1 MTNSLPDYERWAEL
15 EEQIA
20 EAKRENAD
28 LLMGYKRRGKEIL
41 SGLQKEAE
49 LETDLEEAR
58 SKVEAWQS
66 MAGTLY
72 RDLAEKQ
79 EEINRLRAIPLPP
92 EPDLYDPGWK
102 TWRDCVQH
110 YEAHLGE

>member
-1 MTNSLPDYERWAEL
+1 
-15 EEQIA
+15 
-20 EAKRENAD
+20 
-28 LLMGYKRRGKEIL
+28 
-41 SGLQKEAE
+41 
-49 LETDLEEAR
+49 
-58 SKVEAWQS
+58 